1 MKPHDDGYI
10 DAIGAEDTRRLR
22 LALAQH
28 FPDGGLLCVSRLDHS
43 EGKAAVRGAMTG
55 FTPNVTVAQMA
66 ELLAYHALCVF
77 RSASAMER
85 SLPGLERLF
94 LHELDLALQNE
105 RNSACKVQAR
115 RSEGGDAEGGA

>member
-1 MKPHDDGYI
+1 MEQRKDGQL
-10 DAIGAEDTRRLR
+10 DAIGEEDTRRLR

-77 RSASAMER
+77 RTAGAMER
-85 SLPGLERLF
+85 SFPGLERLF

-105 RNSACKVQAR
+105 QNTACKVQAR
-115 RSEGGDAEGGA
+115 RSSGGGAEGGA

>member
-1 MKPHDDGYI
+1 M
-10 DAIGAEDTRRLR
+10 
-22 LALAQH
+22 
-28 FPDGGLLCVSRLDHS
+28 
-43 EGKAAVRGAMTG
+43 
-55 FTPNVTVAQMA
+55 TVAQMA

-105 RNSACKVQAR
+105 QNTACKVQAR
-115 RSEGGDAEGGA
+115 RSGGGGAEGGA